1 MQAGFKSV
9 GWKGLLASCPPAHGR
24 FDYDFVMRRL
34 FLCFLLCLMPLRLW
48 AGVGMLIAPNGWHPT
63 PTPNPT
69 SASTPISVAVE
80 STGAQTAPAQSG
92 HDCHEAVTLAS
103 HEAPTHTTHVADH
116 GPQTADCHDGS
127 CQLCGVCHQ
136 TASLM
141 TWVLGVP
148 LIQIHPQPIGAFVA
162 PLAQPAQP
170 LIKPPIS

>member
-1 MQAGFKSV
+1 
-9 GWKGLLASCPPAHGR
+9 
-24 FDYDFVMRRL
+24 
-34 FLCFLLCLMPLRLW
+34 MPLRLW
-48 AGVGMLIAPNGWHPT
+48 AGVGMLMAPNGWHHTPT
-63 PTPNPT
+63 PT
-69 SASTPISVAVE
+69 SAPTPISLAVAT
-80 STGAQTAPAQSG
+80 TGTQAAPAQAG

-116 GPQTADCHDGS
+116 GPQHGSQHGPQTADCQDGA

-141 TWVLGVP
+141 PWVLGVP